1 MDKQQLIRQMRT
13 ADFNNIY
20 GQEALAAIAKADTQ
34 IVREN
39 ESLAALCNE
48 GDFFRVYWGI
58 TDKNDIAELNAKL
71 SAWVGGKPYISEI
84 IFRKHEPAVI
94 ADFLRAGMVEY
105 SRLIFMIRALT
116 PPRNLGIFTQ
126 CWHNLEICCEKAKL
140 DDVEAIYQLLW
151 KNFDSLISHL
161 PDYAQ
166 IIELINKK
174 EINVLRVNGKI
185 AVVAIFQIMGRCSK
199 YWYQLITAPDY
210 RGQGLADCLLL
221 NELLQNGADY
231 SYSLWVEKNNYKAMS
246 MHKKHGFVDAGR
258 ELIILRGN

>member
-1 MDKQQLIRQMRT
+1 M
-13 ADFNNIY
+13 
-20 GQEALAAIAKADTQ
+20 
-34 IVREN
+34 
-39 ESLAALCNE
+39 
-48 GDFFRVYWGI
+48 
-58 TDKNDIAELNAKL
+58 
-71 SAWVGGKPYISEI
+71 
-84 IFRKHEPAVI
+84 
-94 ADFLRAGMVEY
+94 
-105 SRLIFMIRALT
+105 
-116 PPRNLGIFTQ
+116 
-126 CWHNLEICCEKAKL
+126 

>member
-84 IFRKHEPAVI
+84 IFRKHEPAII

-105 SRLIFMIRALT
+105 SRLIFMIRALA
-116 PPRNLGIFTQ
+116 PPRNLDEFAQNGQ
-126 CWHNLEICCEKAKL
+126 NLEICCEKAKL
-140 DDVEAIYQLLW
+140 NDVEAIYQLLW

-185 AVVAIFQIMGRCSK
+185 AVVAIFQVMGKCSK
-199 YWYQLITAPDY
+199 YLYQLITAPDY

-221 NELLQNGADY
+221 NELSQNSSEY
-231 SYSLWVEKNNYKAMS
+231 SYSLWVEKNNYKAMN
-246 MHKKHGFVDAGR
+246 MYKKHGFVNANR

>member
-84 IFRKHEPAVI
+84 IFRKHEPAII

-105 SRLIFMIRALT
+105 SRLIFMIRALA
-116 PPRNLGIFTQ
+116 PRNLDEFAQNGQ
-126 CWHNLEICCEKAKL
+126 NLEICCEKAKL
-140 DDVEAIYQLLW
+140 NDVEAIYQLLW

-185 AVVAIFQIMGRCSK
+185 AVVAIFQVMGKCSK
-199 YWYQLITAPDY
+199 YLYQLITAPDY

-221 NELLQNGADY
+221 NELSQNSSEY
-231 SYSLWVEKNNYKAMS
+231 SYSLWVEKNNYKAMN
-246 MHKKHGFVDAGR
+246 MYKKHGFVNANR